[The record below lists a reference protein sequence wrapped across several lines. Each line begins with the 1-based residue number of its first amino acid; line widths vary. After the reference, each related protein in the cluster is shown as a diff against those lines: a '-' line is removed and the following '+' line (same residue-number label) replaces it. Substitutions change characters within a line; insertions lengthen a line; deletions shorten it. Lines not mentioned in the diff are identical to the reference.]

1 MSGEKIIKNP
11 WVIAYLQI
19 FAEIHRVSQIFIAYS
34 QWLKHRQDPGMS
46 CGVKWSDLTAEFY
59 GVSTVLIMGR
69 SGISMDFVG
78 SKHHLEFFFPSFC
91 WVMLGLS
98 WVPNSKS
105 TWSLPEKAC
114 RICSFSWTLGGLFRV
129 YADFGEGNG
138 LNKLTDRYQQC
149 LVKPVVIVGH
159 YDELPFLVLGF
170 VWNGFHGYSQLP
182 RWTW

>member
-1 MSGEKIIKNP
+1 
-11 WVIAYLQI
+11 VIFQ
-19 FAEIHRVSQIFIAYS
+19 
-34 QWLKHRQDPGMS
+34 HRQDPGMS

-69 SGISMDFVG
+69 SGISMDFIG
-78 SKHHLEFFFPSFC
+78 SKHHLEFFSLRFAGLC
-91 WVMLGLS
+91 WVYHEYQTVNQHGACQKKRVEYEFS
-98 WVPNSKS
+98 
-105 TWSLPEKAC
+105 WSL
-114 RICSFSWTLGGLFRV
+114 GGFFRV